1 MQRPYLQDY
10 AEEYAAD
17 PHAALDHYRAD
28 LAAWQREQGV
38 PPRARPTYVPAAVV
52 LCAIVVAWLMLR
64 ALGGCASPDPRLSP
78 CAADCHD
85 ASPEGSRALLDCV
98 AACSSLDAD
107 PTTGDR

>member
-64 ALGGCASPDPRLSP
+64 ALGGCSSTDPGD
-78 CAADCHD
+78 CATACH
-85 ASPEGSRALLDCV
+85 AGEPEGSRALLDCV

-107 PTTGDR
+107 PTTANGDR